1 MLELN
6 SELQS
11 QIALLK
17 KREDDIQAELKAAQ
31 EKDASKIKAIG
42 MDLLSMKGKTEIETQ
57 EHKRMEISLLDSQS
71 EIEKL
76 QACQKIWT

>member
-17 KREDDIQAELKAAQ
+17 KREDDIQAELKPAAQ
-31 EKDASKIKAIG
+31 EKDASKIKAMK
-42 MDLLSMKGKTEIETQ
+42 MDLLSMKGTTEIKTQ
-57 EHKRMEISLLDSQS
+57 
-71 EIEKL
+71 
-76 QACQKIWT
+76 